1 MFEDN
6 SVDCVASKLVEFI
19 LTIAKEFIPLREY
32 SFMKSTHPWL
42 NQKCIDF
49 VASKHA
55 AENTDKYKELQEI
68 CSKAL
73 MNEYTEH
80 VGRMKAKVSSLPKS
94 SKKWWKLSSNFML
107 KSAIHE
113 NIPPSQQSDGSWAL
127 SPFEKA
133 ELFATSFQNKFGILQ
148 SAGEDEHM
156 KDAPLEPSFM
166 IIRSRWIKR
175 ILRLLDGNS
184 ASGPDGMPSYF

>member
-1 MFEDN
+1 
-6 SVDCVASKLVEFI
+6 
-19 LTIAKEFIPLREY
+19 
-32 SFMKSTHPWL
+32 MKATHPWL
-42 NQKCIDF
+42 NQKCIDL

-68 CSKAL
+68 CSKGL
-73 MNEYTEH
+73 LNEYNEH

-113 NIPPSQQSDGSWAL
+113 NIPPLQQSDGSWAL

-133 ELFATSFQNKFGILQ
+133 ELFATSF
-148 SAGEDEHM
+148 
-156 KDAPLEPSFM
+156 
-166 IIRSRWIKR
+166 
-175 ILRLLDGNS
+175 
-184 ASGPDGMPSYF
+184 